1 MRDGSGGPIWETL
14 EEAMWP
20 QTVQIIGE
28 LLVCP
33 TSCCSYIHIH
43 VEDMWGTLRSHGLL
57 SPEKRTVTMALWQL
71 NAQPAP
77 GSRQKVSRS
86 CGGSTAKYHQ
96 QLECGSRCGGG
107 MRLFVT
113 PGSSSTQ
120 PSKAPSCSHL
130 CDLWDAALSPD
141 TSGSHSLCSCL
152 HHMSCSRLFCLHCI
166 FFSYSSSSCF
176 IFHISKRNFLGTVII
191 PLACIPY
198 NHIVISPE
206 QFKSLDFAPSVCLT
220 AQWACGS
227 LRLKLLPL
235 AQFMCG

>member
-1 MRDGSGGPIWETL
+1 MAMMLAAKATFRNPVCSDLFSASWKDKLQTKRLQLQWCSRRRHVWVAVKACIGS
-14 EEAMWP
+14 
-20 QTVQIIGE
+20 
-28 LLVCP
+28 
-33 TSCCSYIHIH
+33 
-43 VEDMWGTLRSHGLL
+43 
-57 SPEKRTVTMALWQL
+57 KLW
-71 NAQPAP
+71 
-77 GSRQKVSRS
+77 
-86 CGGSTAKYHQ
+86 YQ

-176 IFHISKRNFLGTVII
+176 IFHISKRNFLGAVII

-235 AQFMCG
+235 AHLTCG